1 MAHSLCCRVLCI
13 LAKCVSTITVPNR
26 TVSLT
31 LKFPVCHLFVVELL
45 SHVWLCDPM
54 NCRMPGFPVLHYL
67 PEFAQ
72 THVHWVDYGMQ
83 PSHPLSP
90 SSPFAFNHSK
100 HQGLFQRVGSLHQV
114 AKVLELQLQHQTYQ
128 CWFPLGLT
136 GLISMQSK
144 GLSRVFSR
152 TKIWSHQFLAVNLLY
167 GPTLTSIH
175 YYMKNHF
182 HHTDLCWQSDVSV
195 F

>member
-136 GLISMQSK
+136 GWISLLSK
-144 GLSRVFSR
+144 RLSRAFSSI
-152 TKIWSHQFLAVNLLY
+152 TIQKHKFFSTQPSLWS
-167 GPTLTSIH
+167 TLTSIH
-175 YYMKNHF
+175 DYWKNP
-182 HHTDLCWQSDVSV
+182 
-195 F
+195 